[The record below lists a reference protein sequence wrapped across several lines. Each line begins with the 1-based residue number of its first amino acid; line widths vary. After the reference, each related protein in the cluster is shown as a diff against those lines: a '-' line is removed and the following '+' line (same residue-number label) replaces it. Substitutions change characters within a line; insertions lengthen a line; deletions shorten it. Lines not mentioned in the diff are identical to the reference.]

1 MAPSDNVDELF
12 DIKNAFYTGNFQTC
26 INEAQKLKVSDPEL
40 STDRDVLMYR
50 SYLALKKYRVVLE
63 EVGPSSKPLL
73 KPLAML
79 AQFLS
84 SPNKRESIVTEVDS
98 LMSGD
103 VDVTNYVQLIVAAS
117 VYLGVDQPESALRV
131 LHPSDHLECLALKIQ
146 ALLAIHRPDLA
157 KKELKVMTEKDEDAT
172 ITQLAMAWTNL
183 SLGGDKIQEAYYIY
197 QEMIDKLG
205 STATLLNGQAVT
217 FLAQGK
223 YSEAEA
229 ALNEAMEKDPNNP
242 DTLVNMI
249 VLTQHQGKAPEVVQ
263 RNVSAISMLIPTVQ
277 VSNRYLSQL
286 KDMDPNHSFVLKLNS
301 KEQDFDRMVL
311 QYAI

>member
-12 DIKNAFYTGNFQTC
+12 DIKNAFYTGNYQTC
-26 INEAQKLKVSDPEL
+26 INEAQKLKLSDPEV
-40 STDRDVLMYR
+40 STDRDVFMYR

-63 EVGPSSKPLL
+63 EVGPGSKSLL
-73 KPLAML
+73 KPLNML

-84 SPNKRESIVTEVDS
+84 SPSKRDSLVSEVDS
-98 LMSGD
+98 LMAGD
-103 VDVTNYVQLIVAAS
+103 VDVTNYVQLIVAATL
-117 VYLGVDQPESALRV
+117 YLGVEQPESALRV

-157 KKELKVMTEKDEDAT
+157 KKELKVMMEKDEDAT
-172 ITQLAMAWTNL
+172 ITQLAMAWTNM
-183 SLGGDKIQEAYYIY
+183 SLGGEKIQEAYYIY

-229 ALNEAMEKDPNNP
+229 ALNEAMERDPNNP

-249 VLTQHQGKAPEVVQ
+249 VLSQHQGKAPEV
-263 RNVSAISMLIPTVQ
+263 
-277 VSNRYLSQL
+277 SNRFLSQL

-301 KEQDFDRMVL
+301 KEQDFERMVL

>member
-12 DIKNAFYTGNFQTC
+12 DIKNAFYTGNYQTC
-26 INEAQKLKVSDPEL
+26 INEAQKLKLSDPDL
-40 STDRDVLMYR
+40 STDRDVFMYR

-63 EVGPSSKPLL
+63 EVGPGSKSLL
-73 KPLAML
+73 KPLNML

-84 SPNKRESIVTEVDS
+84 SPSKRESLVAEVDS
-98 LMSGD
+98 LMAGD
-103 VDVTNYVQLIVAAS
+103 VDVTNYVQLIVAATL
-117 VYLGVDQPESALRV
+117 YLGVEQPESALRV

-157 KKELKVMTEKDEDAT
+157 KKELKVMMEKDEDAT
-172 ITQLAMAWTNL
+172 ITQLAMAWTNM

-229 ALNEAMEKDPNNP
+229 ALNEAMERDPNNP

-249 VLTQHQGKAPEVVQ
+249 VLSQHQGKAPEVIIATIMTNKIEKFSFSGFQ
-263 RNVSAISMLIPTVQ
+263 SLLVSAEGHGPQ
-277 VSNRYLSQL
+277 
-286 KDMDPNHSFVLKLNS
+286 P
-301 KEQDFDRMVL
+301 
-311 QYAI
+311 

>member
-1 MAPSDNVDELF
+1 MAPTDNVDELF
-12 DIKNAFYTGNFQTC
+12 DIKNAFYTGNYQTC
-26 INEAQKLKVSDPEL
+26 INEAQKLKLSDPEL

-73 KPLAML
+73 RPLAML

-84 SPNKRESIVTEVDS
+84 SPSKREAIVTDVDG
-98 LMSGD
+98 LMAGD

-117 VYLGVDQPESALRV
+117 VYLGVEQPESALRV

-157 KKELKVMTEKDEDAT
+157 KKELKVMMEKDEDAT

-183 SLGGDKIQEAYYIY
+183 ALGGDKIQEAYYIY

-205 STATLLNGQAVT
+205 STSTLLNGQAVT

-249 VLTQHQGKAPEVVQ
+249 VLTQHQGKAPEV
-263 RNVSAISMLIPTVQ
+263 
-277 VSNRYLSQL
+277 SNRYLSQL

>member
-12 DIKNAFYTGNFQTC
+12 DIKNAFFTGNYQTC
-26 INEAQKLKVSDPEL
+26 INEAQKLKLSDPEL
-40 STDRDVLMYR
+40 STDRDVFMYR

-63 EVGPSSKPLL
+63 EVGPGSKSLL
-73 KPLAML
+73 KPLNML

-84 SPNKRESIVTEVDS
+84 SPSKRDSLVAEVDS
-98 LMSGD
+98 LMAGD
-103 VDVTNYVQLIVAAS
+103 VDVTNYVQLIVAATL
-117 VYLGVDQPESALRV
+117 YLGVDQPESALRV

-157 KKELKVMTEKDEDAT
+157 KKELKVMMEKDEDAT
-172 ITQLAMAWTNL
+172 ITQLAMAWTNM
-183 SLGGDKIQEAYYIY
+183 SLGGEKIQEAYYIY

-229 ALNEAMEKDPNNP
+229 ALNEAMERDPNNP

-249 VLTQHQGKAPEVVQ
+249 VLSQHQGKAPEV
-263 RNVSAISMLIPTVQ
+263 
-277 VSNRYLSQL
+277 SNRFLSQL

-301 KEQDFDRMVL
+301 KEQDFERMVL

>member
-12 DIKNAFYTGNFQTC
+12 DIKNAFFTGNYQTC
-26 INEAQKLKVSDPEL
+26 INEAQKLKLSDPEL
-40 STDRDVLMYR
+40 STDRDVFMYR

-63 EVGPSSKPLL
+63 EVGPGSKSLL
-73 KPLAML
+73 KPLNML

-84 SPNKRESIVTEVDS
+84 SPSKRDSLVAEVDS
-98 LMSGD
+98 LMAGD
-103 VDVTNYVQLIVAAS
+103 VDVTNYVQLIVAATL
-117 VYLGVDQPESALRV
+117 YLGVDQPESALRV

-157 KKELKVMTEKDEDAT
+157 KKELKVMMEKDEDAT
-172 ITQLAMAWTNL
+172 ITQLAMAWTNM
-183 SLGGDKIQEAYYIY
+183 SLGGEKIQEAYYIY

-229 ALNEAMEKDPNNP
+229 ALNEAMERDPNNP

-249 VLTQHQGKAPEVVQ
+249 VLSQHQGKAPEVITT
-263 RNVSAISMLIPTVQ
+263 RA
-277 VSNRYLSQL
+277 NR
-286 KDMDPNHSFVLKLNS
+286 
-301 KEQDFDRMVL
+301 
-311 QYAI
+311 I

>member
-1 MAPSDNVDELF
+1 MAPTEQVDELF
-12 DIKNAFYTGNFQTC
+12 DIKNAFYTGNYQTC
-26 INEAQKLKVSDPEL
+26 INEAQKLKISDPEL
-40 STDRDVLMYR
+40 SLDRDVFMYR
-50 SYLALKKYRVVLE
+50 SYLALKKFRVVLE

-79 AQFLS
+79 ATFMAN
-84 SPNKRESIVTEVDS
+84 PGKREAIVSEVDNI
-98 LMSGD
+98 MAGN
-103 VDVTNYVQLIVAAS
+103 VDVTNYVQLIVAAT

-131 LHPSDHLECLALKIQ
+131 LHPSDNLECSALKIQ

-157 KKELKVMTEKDEDAT
+157 KKELKVMQEKDEDAT
-172 ITQLAMAWTNL
+172 ITQLSQAWTNMA
-183 SLGGDKIQEAYYIY
+183 LGGDKIQEAYYIY

-205 STATLLNGQAVT
+205 ATSMLLNGQAVT

-223 YSEAEA
+223 YSEAES
-229 ALNEAMEKDPNNP
+229 ALNEAMEKDPNNA

-249 VLTQHQGKAPEVVQ
+249 VLSQHQGKAPE
-263 RNVSAISMLIPTVQ
+263 

-286 KDMDPNHSFVLKLNS
+286 KDMDPNHSFVMKLNK
-301 KEQDFDRMVL
+301 KEEDFDRMVK

>member
-1 MAPSDNVDELF
+1 M
-12 DIKNAFYTGNFQTC
+12 G
-26 INEAQKLKVSDPEL
+26 AQKLKISDPEL
-40 STDRDVLMYR
+40 SLDRDVFMYR
-50 SYLALKKYRVVLE
+50 SYLALKKFRVVLE

-79 AQFLS
+79 ATFMAN
-84 SPNKRESIVTEVDS
+84 PGKREAIVSEVDNI
-98 LMSGD
+98 MAGN
-103 VDVTNYVQLIVAAS
+103 VDVTNYVQLIVAAT

-131 LHPSDHLECLALKIQ
+131 LHPSDNLECSALKIQ

-157 KKELKVMTEKDEDAT
+157 KKELKVMQEKDEDAT
-172 ITQLAMAWTNL
+172 ITQLSQAWTNMA
-183 SLGGDKIQEAYYIY
+183 LGGDKIQEAYYIY

-205 STATLLNGQAVT
+205 ATSMLLNGQAVT

-223 YSEAEA
+223 YSEAES
-229 ALNEAMEKDPNNP
+229 ALNEAMEKDPNNA

-249 VLTQHQGKAPEVVQ
+249 VLSQHQGKAPE
-263 RNVSAISMLIPTVQ
+263 

-286 KDMDPNHSFVLKLNS
+286 KDMDPNHSFVMKLNK
-301 KEQDFDRMVL
+301 KEEDFDRMVK